1 MALAGKQYEGS
12 LNNSRPNLWP
22 SSIPGGKNE
31 IITSLVTALDSMCTA
46 LSKLNT
52 EVACIALHEESAFVV
67 GTEKGRCFLNSRKE
81 LQADFQRFC
90 IGAHKKDQE
99 NEVKRRN
106 RDGIQNIQHV
116 PLGPTSDI
124 YLLRKMVEEIFE
136 VLYSEAL
143 GKSNIVP
150 VPYVKVMKEPGS
162 VVVLGLPDG
171 ISFRKPAEYDLKSL
185 MLILK
190 HSHNI
195 RFKLRIPTEES
206 IREPKSCSELNSP
219 PTSATKVIPETSQ
232 CHRLP
237 IQEHPSSASNFPYSV
252 SQPNQ
257 ISLEP
262 KQEVHSNMLGTNAVN
277 QMLVQRPSAEN
288 NHDLSDC
295 CGQQSPVAGSSLR
308 QNVLASKHLLFSI
321 VHDKTDK
328 WDSFLRETEDI
339 NILREC
345 VQILFNSRYAGAL
358 GLDHMVPVPYR
369 KIACHPE
376 AVEINGFPDKIPF
389 KRPCTY
395 GVPKLKRIL
404 EERHNI
410 HFTIKSMF
418 DQRIFD
424 GTTFTKETT
433 KSDSSSLG
441 EEACSE
447 NQKAAALDMLGFPTG
462 SRSEKSSISDECEP
476 GTSSETTG
484 VKLIKLEAE
493 DPDIMQIAVPGTSS
507 ETSGVKLI
515 KLESEDPDLI
525 QITVPGTSNETSGVK
540 PKLESEDPDLIQIA
554 VPDRLAEC
562 VKNHLAPEDPSYVLD
577 TGKRVCDD
585 RPCGVLRNENKHLDG
600 IGDIIRQLRKHVENL
615 FNRKYAKAIG
625 ASGPVKVPYA
635 KFLMYPEDLFVLG
648 LPEGVAFRRPNCF
661 GITKLRRILE
671 YSDGIQFV
679 VKRPELISEGLE
691 DCVVGSPGTL
701 GFNDKSNE
709 VILDETNTRP
719 SFQESFDA
727 RLSRIDIAN
736 TLREQVQVLFNKKYG
751 EALGIKYPVQVPYKR
766 IKNNPGSVI
775 IEGLPPGIPFR
786 KPCTFGS
793 QNLERI
799 LAVADKIRFTVTRP
813 FQGLIP
819 RPDDEDA
826 NRLGE
831 KVILREQVK
840 ELFNEKY
847 GKALGLDQPALIPY
861 KLIRDNPDA
870 VEVRGMPNDIPF
882 RNPNSYD
889 LHRLENILKAQ
900 DQIQMVVIKQLEP
913 FPEICSEPPKIKNG
927 NTGPKRKR
935 KRVSE
940 GNSISSASSNC
951 SSSSSSSSNMDPIS
965 SAHHVSLVQW
975 PMYMLDYGGLNM
987 QLPGPINY

>member
-1 MALAGKQYEGS
+1 MMKLEVPAACNEVRVWKNMALAGKQYEGS
-12 LNNSRPNLWP
+12 LNNSRPDLWT
-22 SSIPGGKNE
+22 SSIPSGKDE
-31 IITSLVTALDSMCTA
+31 IITSLVTALDSMCSA

-52 EVACIALHEESAFVV
+52 EVACIALHEESAIVV

-81 LQADFQRFC
+81 IRADFQRFC
-90 IGAHKKDQE
+90 VSRHKNDQE
-99 NEVKRRN
+99 NDGQRRN
-106 RDGIQNIQHV
+106 RDCIQNIQQV

-150 VPYVKVMKEPGS
+150 VPYEKVMKEHGS
-162 VVVLGLPDG
+162 VAVLGLPDG
-171 ISFRKPAEYDLKSL
+171 ISFRKPADYDLKSL
-185 MLILK
+185 MLILE

-195 RFKLRIPTEES
+195 RFKLKIPTEES
-206 IREPKSCSELNSP
+206 TREPKLCADLNSP
-219 PTSATKVIPETSQ
+219 PTSATKVIPDTSQ
-232 CHRLP
+232 CPRLQRLP
-237 IQEHPSSASNFPYSV
+237 NQEHPLSTSSYPYSV

-257 ISLEP
+257 ISLEL
-262 KQEVHSNMLGTNAVN
+262 KQEVHSNMLGTNAVS
-277 QMLVQRPSAEN
+277 QMLVHRPSAEN
-288 NHDLSDC
+288 NHDFSDFSDC

-308 QNVLASKHLLFSI
+308 QNVHASKRLLFSI

-328 WDSFLRETEDI
+328 WDSFIKETEDI
-339 NILREC
+339 NTLREC
-345 VQILFNSRYAGAL
+345 VQILFNSRYAEAL

-376 AVEINGFPDKIPF
+376 AVEIKGIPDKIPF

-433 KSDSSSLG
+433 KSGSSSPG

-447 NQKAAALDMLGFPTG
+447 NQKAAALDMLGFSVG
-462 SRSEKSSISDECEP
+462 SRLEKSSISDECEP
-476 GTSSETTG
+476 GTSSEPSG
-484 VKLIKLEAE
+484 IKQIKLEPE
-493 DPDIMQIAVPGTSS
+493 DTDI
-507 ETSGVKLI
+507 
-515 KLESEDPDLI
+515 I
-525 QITVPGTSNETSGVK
+525 QVTVPE
-540 PKLESEDPDLIQIA
+540 A
-554 VPDRLAEC
+554 LAEC
-562 VKNHLAPEDPSYVLD
+562 VKSNLTPEDSSYVLD
-577 TGKRVCDD
+577 TGKVCDD
-585 RPCGVLRNENKHLDG
+585 RPCDETRNEEKHLDG
-600 IGDIIRQLRKHVENL
+600 IGDIIRQLRKRVENL

-648 LPEGVAFRRPNCF
+648 LPEGVSFRRPNCF

-671 YSDGIQFV
+671 CSNGIQFV
-679 VKRPELISEGLE
+679 VKRPELISEGLK
-691 DCVVGSPGTL
+691 DCVVDSPGSL
-701 GFNDKSNE
+701 GINDKSNE
-709 VILDETNTRP
+709 AILDETNKRP
-719 SFQESFDA
+719 NFQESFDA

-736 TLREQVQVLFNKKYG
+736 TLREQVQDLFNKKYG

-799 LAVADKIRFTVTRP
+799 LAVAEKIRFTVTRP

-847 GKALGLDQPALIPY
+847 GKALGLDQPVLIPY

-870 VEVRGMPNDIPF
+870 VEVRGLPNDIPF
-882 RNPNSYD
+882 RNPNTYD
-889 LHRLENILKAQ
+889 LHRLEKILKAR
-900 DQIQMVVIKQLEP
+900 DQIQMVVIKQLEQ
-913 FPEICSEPPKIKNG
+913 FPEICTEPPKTKKANS
-927 NTGPKRKR
+927 GPKRKR

-940 GNSISSASSNC
+940 GNSVSSASSNS

-965 SAHHVSLVQW
+965 SAHHISLVQW
-975 PMYMLDYGGLNM
+975 PMYMLDYGGVNM

>member
-1 MALAGKQYEGS
+1 
-12 LNNSRPNLWP
+12 
-22 SSIPGGKNE
+22 
-31 IITSLVTALDSMCTA
+31 
-46 LSKLNT
+46 
-52 EVACIALHEESAFVV
+52 
-67 GTEKGRCFLNSRKE
+67 
-81 LQADFQRFC
+81 
-90 IGAHKKDQE
+90 
-99 NEVKRRN
+99 
-106 RDGIQNIQHV
+106 
-116 PLGPTSDI
+116 
-124 YLLRKMVEEIFE
+124 
-136 VLYSEAL
+136 
-143 GKSNIVP
+143 
-150 VPYVKVMKEPGS
+150 MKEHGS
-162 VVVLGLPDG
+162 VAVLGLPDG
-171 ISFRKPAEYDLKSL
+171 ISFRKPADYDLKSL
-185 MLILK
+185 MLILE

-195 RFKLRIPTEES
+195 RFKLKIPTEES
-206 IREPKSCSELNSP
+206 TREPKLCADLNSP
-219 PTSATKVIPETSQ
+219 PTSATKVIPDTSQ
-232 CHRLP
+232 CPRLQRLP
-237 IQEHPSSASNFPYSV
+237 NQEHPLSTSSYPYSV

-257 ISLEP
+257 ISLEL
-262 KQEVHSNMLGTNAVN
+262 KQEVHSNMLGTNAVS
-277 QMLVQRPSAEN
+277 QMLVHRPSAEN
-288 NHDLSDC
+288 NHDFSDFSDC

-308 QNVLASKHLLFSI
+308 QNVHASKRLLFSI

-328 WDSFLRETEDI
+328 WDSFIKETEDI
-339 NILREC
+339 NTLREC
-345 VQILFNSRYAGAL
+345 VQILFNSRYAEAL

-376 AVEINGFPDKIPF
+376 AVEIKGIPDKIPF

-433 KSDSSSLG
+433 KSGSSSPG

-447 NQKAAALDMLGFPTG
+447 NQKAAALDMLGFSVG
-462 SRSEKSSISDECEP
+462 SRLEKSSISDECEP
-476 GTSSETTG
+476 GTSSEPSG
-484 VKLIKLEAE
+484 IKQIKLEPE
-493 DPDIMQIAVPGTSS
+493 DTDI
-507 ETSGVKLI
+507 
-515 KLESEDPDLI
+515 I
-525 QITVPGTSNETSGVK
+525 QVTVPE
-540 PKLESEDPDLIQIA
+540 A
-554 VPDRLAEC
+554 LAEC
-562 VKNHLAPEDPSYVLD
+562 VKSNLTPEDSSYVLD
-577 TGKRVCDD
+577 TGKVCDD
-585 RPCGVLRNENKHLDG
+585 RPCDETRNEEKHLDG
-600 IGDIIRQLRKHVENL
+600 IGDIIRQLRKRVENL

-648 LPEGVAFRRPNCF
+648 LPEGVSFRRPNCF

-671 YSDGIQFV
+671 CSNGIQFV
-679 VKRPELISEGLE
+679 VKRPELISEGLK
-691 DCVVGSPGTL
+691 DCVVDSPGSL
-701 GFNDKSNE
+701 GINDKSNE
-709 VILDETNTRP
+709 AILDETNKRP
-719 SFQESFDA
+719 NFQESFDA

-736 TLREQVQVLFNKKYG
+736 TLREQVQDLFNKKYG

-799 LAVADKIRFTVTRP
+799 LAVAEKIRFTVTRP

-847 GKALGLDQPALIPY
+847 GKALGLDQPVLIPY

-870 VEVRGMPNDIPF
+870 VEVRGLPNDIPF
-882 RNPNSYD
+882 RNPNTYD
-889 LHRLENILKAQ
+889 LHRLEKILKAR
-900 DQIQMVVIKQLEP
+900 DQIQMVVIKQLEQ
-913 FPEICSEPPKIKNG
+913 FPEICTEPPKTKKANS
-927 NTGPKRKR
+927 GPKRKR

-940 GNSISSASSNC
+940 GNSVSSASSNS

-965 SAHHVSLVQW
+965 SAHHISLVQW
-975 PMYMLDYGGLNM
+975 PMYMLDYGGVNM

>member
-12 LNNSRPNLWP
+12 LNNSRPDLWT
-22 SSIPGGKNE
+22 SSIPSGKDE
-31 IITSLVTALDSMCTA
+31 IITSLVTALDSMCSA

-52 EVACIALHEESAFVV
+52 EVACIALHEESAIVV

-81 LQADFQRFC
+81 IRADFQRFC
-90 IGAHKKDQE
+90 VSRHKNDQE
-99 NEVKRRN
+99 NDGQRRN
-106 RDGIQNIQHV
+106 RDCIQNIQQV

-150 VPYVKVMKEPGS
+150 VPYEKVMKEHGS
-162 VVVLGLPDG
+162 VAVLGLPDG
-171 ISFRKPAEYDLKSL
+171 ISFRKPADYDLKSL
-185 MLILK
+185 MLILE

-195 RFKLRIPTEES
+195 RFKLKIPTEES
-206 IREPKSCSELNSP
+206 TREPKLCADLNSP
-219 PTSATKVIPETSQ
+219 PTSATKVIPDTSQ
-232 CHRLP
+232 CPRLQRLP
-237 IQEHPSSASNFPYSV
+237 NQEHPLSTSSYPYSV

-257 ISLEP
+257 ISLEL
-262 KQEVHSNMLGTNAVN
+262 KQEVHSNMLGTNAVS
-277 QMLVQRPSAEN
+277 QMLVHRPSAEN
-288 NHDLSDC
+288 NHDFSDFSDC

-308 QNVLASKHLLFSI
+308 QNVHASKRLLFSI

-328 WDSFLRETEDI
+328 WDSFIKETEDI
-339 NILREC
+339 NTLREC
-345 VQILFNSRYAGAL
+345 VQILFNSRYAEAL

-376 AVEINGFPDKIPF
+376 AVEIKGIPDKIPF

-424 GTTFTKETT
+424 ETT
-433 KSDSSSLG
+433 KSGSSSPG

-447 NQKAAALDMLGFPTG
+447 NQKAAALDMLGFSVG
-462 SRSEKSSISDECEP
+462 SRLEKSSISDECEP
-476 GTSSETTG
+476 GTSSEPSG
-484 VKLIKLEAE
+484 IKQIKLEPE
-493 DPDIMQIAVPGTSS
+493 DTDI
-507 ETSGVKLI
+507 
-515 KLESEDPDLI
+515 I
-525 QITVPGTSNETSGVK
+525 QVTVPE
-540 PKLESEDPDLIQIA
+540 A
-554 VPDRLAEC
+554 LAEC
-562 VKNHLAPEDPSYVLD
+562 VKSNLTPEDSSYVLD
-577 TGKRVCDD
+577 TGKVCDD
-585 RPCGVLRNENKHLDG
+585 RPCDETRNEEKHLDG
-600 IGDIIRQLRKHVENL
+600 IGDIIRQLRKRVENL

-648 LPEGVAFRRPNCF
+648 LPEGVSFRRPNCF

-671 YSDGIQFV
+671 CSNGIQFV
-679 VKRPELISEGLE
+679 VKRPELISEGLK
-691 DCVVGSPGTL
+691 DCVVDSPGSL
-701 GFNDKSNE
+701 GINDKSNE
-709 VILDETNTRP
+709 AILDETNKRP
-719 SFQESFDA
+719 NFQESFDA

-736 TLREQVQVLFNKKYG
+736 TLREQVQDLFNKKYG

-799 LAVADKIRFTVTRP
+799 LAVAEKIRFTVTRP

-847 GKALGLDQPALIPY
+847 GKALGLDQPVLIPY

-870 VEVRGMPNDIPF
+870 VEVRGLPNDIPF
-882 RNPNSYD
+882 RNPNTYD
-889 LHRLENILKAQ
+889 LHRLEKILKAR
-900 DQIQMVVIKQLEP
+900 DQIQMVVIKQLEQ
-913 FPEICSEPPKIKNG
+913 FPEICTEPPKTSKF
-927 NTGPKRKR
+927 
-935 KRVSE
+935 
-940 GNSISSASSNC
+940 
-951 SSSSSSSSNMDPIS
+951 
-965 SAHHVSLVQW
+965 LV
-975 PMYMLDYGGLNM
+975 PEN
-987 QLPGPINY
+987 

>member
-12 LNNSRPNLWP
+12 LNNSRPDLWT
-22 SSIPGGKNE
+22 SSIPSGKDE
-31 IITSLVTALDSMCTA
+31 IITSLVTALDSMCSA

-52 EVACIALHEESAFVV
+52 EVACIALHEESAIVV

-81 LQADFQRFC
+81 IRADFQRFC
-90 IGAHKKDQE
+90 VSRHKNDQE
-99 NEVKRRN
+99 NDGQRRN
-106 RDGIQNIQHV
+106 RDCIQNIQQV

-150 VPYVKVMKEPGS
+150 VPYEKVMKEHGS
-162 VVVLGLPDG
+162 VAVLGLPDG
-171 ISFRKPAEYDLKSL
+171 ISFRKPADYDLKSL
-185 MLILK
+185 MLILE

-195 RFKLRIPTEES
+195 RFKLKIPTEES
-206 IREPKSCSELNSP
+206 TREPKLCADLNSP
-219 PTSATKVIPETSQ
+219 PTSATKVIPDTSQ
-232 CHRLP
+232 CPRLQRLP
-237 IQEHPSSASNFPYSV
+237 NQEHPLSTSSYPYSV

-257 ISLEP
+257 ISLEL
-262 KQEVHSNMLGTNAVN
+262 KQEVHSNMLGTNAVS
-277 QMLVQRPSAEN
+277 QMLVHRPSAEN
-288 NHDLSDC
+288 NHDFSDFSDC

-308 QNVLASKHLLFSI
+308 QNVHASKRLLFSI

-328 WDSFLRETEDI
+328 WDSFIKETEDI
-339 NILREC
+339 NTLREC
-345 VQILFNSRYAGAL
+345 VQILFNSRYAEAL

-376 AVEINGFPDKIPF
+376 AVEIKGIPDKIPF

-424 GTTFTKETT
+424 ETT
-433 KSDSSSLG
+433 KSGSSSPG

-447 NQKAAALDMLGFPTG
+447 NQKAAALDMLGFSVG
-462 SRSEKSSISDECEP
+462 SRLEKSSISDECEP
-476 GTSSETTG
+476 GTSSEPSG
-484 VKLIKLEAE
+484 IKQIKLEPE
-493 DPDIMQIAVPGTSS
+493 DTDI
-507 ETSGVKLI
+507 
-515 KLESEDPDLI
+515 I
-525 QITVPGTSNETSGVK
+525 QVTVPE
-540 PKLESEDPDLIQIA
+540 A
-554 VPDRLAEC
+554 LAEC
-562 VKNHLAPEDPSYVLD
+562 VKSNLTPEDSSYVLD
-577 TGKRVCDD
+577 TGKVCDD
-585 RPCGVLRNENKHLDG
+585 RPCDETRNEEKHLDG
-600 IGDIIRQLRKHVENL
+600 IGDIIRQLRKRVENL

-648 LPEGVAFRRPNCF
+648 LPEGVSFRRPNCF

-671 YSDGIQFV
+671 CSNGIQFV
-679 VKRPELISEGLE
+679 VKRPELISEGLK
-691 DCVVGSPGTL
+691 DCVVDSPGSL
-701 GFNDKSNE
+701 GINDKSNE
-709 VILDETNTRP
+709 AILDETNKRP
-719 SFQESFDA
+719 NFQESFDA

-736 TLREQVQVLFNKKYG
+736 TLREQVQDLFNKKYG

-799 LAVADKIRFTVTRP
+799 LAVAEKIRFTVTRP

-847 GKALGLDQPALIPY
+847 GKALGLDQPVLIPY

-870 VEVRGMPNDIPF
+870 VEVRGLPNDIPF
-882 RNPNSYD
+882 RNPNTYD
-889 LHRLENILKAQ
+889 LHRLEKILKAR
-900 DQIQMVVIKQLEP
+900 DQIQMVVIKQLE
-913 FPEICSEPPKIKNG
+913 
-927 NTGPKRKR
+927 
-935 KRVSE
+935 
-940 GNSISSASSNC
+940 
-951 SSSSSSSSNMDPIS
+951 
-965 SAHHVSLVQW
+965 
-975 PMYMLDYGGLNM
+975 
-987 QLPGPINY
+987 

>member
-1 MALAGKQYEGS
+1 MMKLEVPAACNEKNMALAGKQYEGS
-12 LNNSRPNLWP
+12 LNNSRPDLWT
-22 SSIPGGKNE
+22 SSIPSGKDE
-31 IITSLVTALDSMCTA
+31 IITSLVTALDSMCSA

-52 EVACIALHEESAFVV
+52 EVACIALHEESAIVV

-81 LQADFQRFC
+81 IRADFQRFC
-90 IGAHKKDQE
+90 VSRHKNDQE
-99 NEVKRRN
+99 NDGQRRN
-106 RDGIQNIQHV
+106 RDCIQNIQQV

-150 VPYVKVMKEPGS
+150 VPYEKVMKEHGS
-162 VVVLGLPDG
+162 VAVLGLPDG
-171 ISFRKPAEYDLKSL
+171 ISFRKPADYDLKSL
-185 MLILK
+185 MLILE

-195 RFKLRIPTEES
+195 RFKLKIPTEES
-206 IREPKSCSELNSP
+206 TREPKLCADLNSP
-219 PTSATKVIPETSQ
+219 PTSATKVIPDTSQ
-232 CHRLP
+232 CPRLQRLP
-237 IQEHPSSASNFPYSV
+237 NQEHPLSTSSYPYSV

-257 ISLEP
+257 ISLEL
-262 KQEVHSNMLGTNAVN
+262 KQEVHSNMLGTNAVS
-277 QMLVQRPSAEN
+277 QMLVHRPSAEN
-288 NHDLSDC
+288 NHDFSDFSDC

-308 QNVLASKHLLFSI
+308 QNVHASKRLLFSI

-328 WDSFLRETEDI
+328 WDSFIKETEDI
-339 NILREC
+339 NTLREC
-345 VQILFNSRYAGAL
+345 VQILFNSRYAEAL

-376 AVEINGFPDKIPF
+376 AVEIKGIPDKIPF

-424 GTTFTKETT
+424 ETT
-433 KSDSSSLG
+433 KSGSSSPG

-447 NQKAAALDMLGFPTG
+447 NQKAAALDMLGFSVG
-462 SRSEKSSISDECEP
+462 SRLEKSSISDECEP
-476 GTSSETTG
+476 GTSSEPSG
-484 VKLIKLEAE
+484 IKQIKLEPE
-493 DPDIMQIAVPGTSS
+493 DTDI
-507 ETSGVKLI
+507 
-515 KLESEDPDLI
+515 I
-525 QITVPGTSNETSGVK
+525 QVTVPE
-540 PKLESEDPDLIQIA
+540 A
-554 VPDRLAEC
+554 LAEC
-562 VKNHLAPEDPSYVLD
+562 VKSNLTPEDSSYVLD
-577 TGKRVCDD
+577 TGKVCDD
-585 RPCGVLRNENKHLDG
+585 RPCDETRNEEKHLDG
-600 IGDIIRQLRKHVENL
+600 IGDIIRQLRKRVENL

-648 LPEGVAFRRPNCF
+648 LPEGVSFRRPNCF

-671 YSDGIQFV
+671 CSNGIQFV
-679 VKRPELISEGLE
+679 VKRPELISEGLK
-691 DCVVGSPGTL
+691 DCVVDSPGSL
-701 GFNDKSNE
+701 GINDKSNE
-709 VILDETNTRP
+709 AILDETNKRP
-719 SFQESFDA
+719 NFQESFDA

-736 TLREQVQVLFNKKYG
+736 TLREQVQDLFNKKYG

-799 LAVADKIRFTVTRP
+799 LAVAEKIRFTVTRP

-847 GKALGLDQPALIPY
+847 GKALGLDQPVLIPY

-870 VEVRGMPNDIPF
+870 VEVRGLPNDIPF
-882 RNPNSYD
+882 RNPNTYD
-889 LHRLENILKAQ
+889 LHRLEKILKAR
-900 DQIQMVVIKQLEP
+900 DQIQMVVIKQLEQ
-913 FPEICSEPPKIKNG
+913 FPEICTEPPKTKKANS
-927 NTGPKRKR
+927 GPKRKR

-940 GNSISSASSNC
+940 GNSVSSASSNS

-965 SAHHVSLVQW
+965 SAHHISLVQW
-975 PMYMLDYGGLNM
+975 PMYMLDYGGVNM

>member
-12 LNNSRPNLWP
+12 LNNSRPDLWT
-22 SSIPGGKNE
+22 SSIPSGKDE
-31 IITSLVTALDSMCTA
+31 IITSLVTALDSMCSA

-52 EVACIALHEESAFVV
+52 EVACIALHEESAIVV

-81 LQADFQRFC
+81 IRADFQRFC
-90 IGAHKKDQE
+90 VSRHKNDQE
-99 NEVKRRN
+99 NDGQRRN
-106 RDGIQNIQHV
+106 RDCIQNIQQV

-150 VPYVKVMKEPGS
+150 VPYEKVMKEHGS
-162 VVVLGLPDG
+162 VAVLGLPDG
-171 ISFRKPAEYDLKSL
+171 ISFRKPADYDLKSL
-185 MLILK
+185 MLILE

-195 RFKLRIPTEES
+195 RFKLKIPTEES
-206 IREPKSCSELNSP
+206 TREPKLCADLNSP
-219 PTSATKVIPETSQ
+219 PTSATKVIPDTSQ
-232 CHRLP
+232 CPRLQRLP
-237 IQEHPSSASNFPYSV
+237 NQEHPLSTSSYPYSV

-257 ISLEP
+257 ISLEL
-262 KQEVHSNMLGTNAVN
+262 KQEVHSNMLGTNAVS
-277 QMLVQRPSAEN
+277 QMLVHRPSAEN
-288 NHDLSDC
+288 NHDFSDFSDC

-308 QNVLASKHLLFSI
+308 QNVHASKRLLFSI

-328 WDSFLRETEDI
+328 WDSFIKETEDI
-339 NILREC
+339 NTLREC
-345 VQILFNSRYAGAL
+345 VQILFNSRYAEAL

-376 AVEINGFPDKIPF
+376 AVEIKGIPDKIPF

-424 GTTFTKETT
+424 ETT
-433 KSDSSSLG
+433 KSGSSSPG

-447 NQKAAALDMLGFPTG
+447 NQKAAALDMLGFSVG
-462 SRSEKSSISDECEP
+462 SRLEKSSISDECEP
-476 GTSSETTG
+476 GTSSEPSG
-484 VKLIKLEAE
+484 IKQIKLEPE
-493 DPDIMQIAVPGTSS
+493 DTDI
-507 ETSGVKLI
+507 
-515 KLESEDPDLI
+515 I
-525 QITVPGTSNETSGVK
+525 QVTVPE
-540 PKLESEDPDLIQIA
+540 A
-554 VPDRLAEC
+554 LAEC
-562 VKNHLAPEDPSYVLD
+562 VKSNLTPEDSSYVLD
-577 TGKRVCDD
+577 TGKVCDD
-585 RPCGVLRNENKHLDG
+585 RPCDETRNEEKHLDG
-600 IGDIIRQLRKHVENL
+600 IGDIIRQLRKRVENL

-648 LPEGVAFRRPNCF
+648 LPEGVSFRRPNCF

-671 YSDGIQFV
+671 CSNGIQFV
-679 VKRPELISEGLE
+679 VKRPELISEGLK
-691 DCVVGSPGTL
+691 DCVVDSPGSL
-701 GFNDKSNE
+701 GINDKSNE
-709 VILDETNTRP
+709 AILDETNKRP
-719 SFQESFDA
+719 NFQESFDA

-736 TLREQVQVLFNKKYG
+736 TLREQVQDLFNKKYG

-799 LAVADKIRFTVTRP
+799 LAVAEKIRFTVTRP

-847 GKALGLDQPALIPY
+847 GKALGLDQPVLIPY

-870 VEVRGMPNDIPF
+870 VEVRGLPNDIPF
-882 RNPNSYD
+882 RNPNTYD
-889 LHRLENILKAQ
+889 LHRLEKILKAR
-900 DQIQMVVIKQLEP
+900 DQIQMVVIKQLEQ
-913 FPEICSEPPKIKNG
+913 FPEICTEPPKTKKANS
-927 NTGPKRKR
+927 GPKRKR

-940 GNSISSASSNC
+940 GNSVSSASSNS

-965 SAHHVSLVQW
+965 SAHHISLVQW
-975 PMYMLDYGGLNM
+975 PMYMLDYGGVNM

>member
-12 LNNSRPNLWP
+12 LNNSRPDLWP
-22 SSIPGGKNE
+22 SSLPGGKNE

-81 LQADFQRFC
+81 LRADFQRFC
-90 IGAHKKDQE
+90 GSHKKDQE
-99 NEVKRRN
+99 NEAQRRN
-106 RDGIQNIQHV
+106 RDCIQNIQKV

-150 VPYVKVMKEPGS
+150 VPYEKVTKEPES

-171 ISFRKPAEYDLKSL
+171 ISFRKPTEYDFKSL
-185 MLILK
+185 ILILE

-195 RFKLRIPTEES
+195 RFKLKIRKEES
-206 IREPKSCSELNSP
+206 TREPKPCADLNSP
-219 PTSATKVIPETSQ
+219 PTTATKVIPDTSQ
-232 CHRLP
+232 CPRLQRLP
-237 IQEHPSSASNFPYSV
+237 NQEHPSSTSNFPYSV
-252 SQPNQ
+252 PQPNQ
-257 ISLEP
+257 ISLEI
-262 KQEVHSNMLGTNAVN
+262 KQEDHSDMLGTNAVN
-277 QMLVQRPSAEN
+277 QMLVHRPSAEN
-288 NHDLSDC
+288 NHDFSDC
-295 CGQQSPVAGSSLR
+295 CGQQSPVAGGSLR
-308 QNVLASKHLLFSI
+308 QNVNASKRLLFSI

-328 WDSFLRETEDI
+328 WDSFLKETEDI
-339 NILREC
+339 NTLREC
-345 VQILFNSRYAGAL
+345 VQILFNSRYAEAL

-376 AVEINGFPDKIPF
+376 AVEIKGIPDKIPF

-410 HFTIKSMF
+410 HFTMKSMF
-418 DQRIFD
+418 HQRIFD

-433 KSDSSSLG
+433 KSDSSSPG

-447 NQKAAALDMLGFPTG
+447 SQKAAALDMLGFPIG

-476 GTSSETTG
+476 GTSSEPSG
-484 VKLIKLEAE
+484 IKNIKLEPE
-493 DPDIMQIAVPGTSS
+493 DPIMQVTF
-507 ETSGVKLI
+507 
-515 KLESEDPDLI
+515 PD
-525 QITVPGTSNETSGVK
+525 G
-540 PKLESEDPDLIQIA
+540 
-554 VPDRLAEC
+554 LAEC
-562 VKNHLAPEDPSYVLD
+562 VKSHLTPEDPSYVLD
-577 TGKRVCDD
+577 TGKVCDD
-585 RPCGVLRNENKHLDG
+585 RPCGESRNEDKRLDG
-600 IGDIIRQLRKHVENL
+600 IGDIIRQLRKRVENL
-615 FNRKYAKAIG
+615 FNRKYAKAIR

-635 KFLMYPEDLFVLG
+635 KFLMYPDDLFVLG
-648 LPEGVAFRRPNCF
+648 LPEGVSFRRPNCF

-671 YSDGIQFV
+671 CSNGIQFV
-679 VKRPELISEGLE
+679 VKRPDLISEGLKN
-691 DCVVGSPGTL
+691 CVVDIPETL
-701 GFNDKSNE
+701 GVDKGNE
-709 VILDETNTRP
+709 AVLDETNKRP

-736 TLREQVQVLFNKKYG
+736 TLREQVQDLFNKKYG

-766 IKNNPGSVI
+766 INNNPGSVI

-840 ELFNEKY
+840 ELFNVKY
-847 GKALGLDQPALIPY
+847 GKALGMDQPVLIPY

-870 VEVRGMPNDIPF
+870 VEVRGLPNDIPF
-882 RNPNSYD
+882 RNPNTYD
-889 LHRLENILKAQ
+889 LHRLEKILKAR

-913 FPEICSEPPKIKNG
+913 FPEICTDPPKIKKG
-927 NTGPKRKR
+927 NAGPKRKR
-935 KRVSE
+935 KKVSE
-940 GNSISSASSNC
+940 GNSVSSASSN
-951 SSSSSSSSNMDPIS
+951 SSSLSSSSSNVDPIS
-965 SAHHVSLVQW
+965 SAHHMSLVQW
-975 PMYMLDYGGLNM
+975 PMYMLDYGGVNM

>member
-12 LNNSRPNLWP
+12 LNNSRPDLWT
-22 SSIPGGKNE
+22 SSIPSGKDE
-31 IITSLVTALDSMCTA
+31 IITSLVTALDSMCSA

-52 EVACIALHEESAFVV
+52 EVACIALHEESAIVV

-81 LQADFQRFC
+81 IRADFQRFC
-90 IGAHKKDQE
+90 VSRHKNDQE
-99 NEVKRRN
+99 NDGQRRN
-106 RDGIQNIQHV
+106 RDCIQNIQQV

-150 VPYVKVMKEPGS
+150 VPYEKVMKEHGS
-162 VVVLGLPDG
+162 VAVLGLPDG
-171 ISFRKPAEYDLKSL
+171 ISFRKPADYDLKSL
-185 MLILK
+185 MLILE

-195 RFKLRIPTEES
+195 RFKLKIPTEES
-206 IREPKSCSELNSP
+206 TREPKLCADLNSP
-219 PTSATKVIPETSQ
+219 PTSATKVIPDTSQ
-232 CHRLP
+232 CPRLQRLP
-237 IQEHPSSASNFPYSV
+237 NQEHPLSTSSYPYSV

-257 ISLEP
+257 ISLEL
-262 KQEVHSNMLGTNAVN
+262 KQEVHSNMLGTNAVS
-277 QMLVQRPSAEN
+277 QMLVHRPSAEN
-288 NHDLSDC
+288 NHDFSDFSDC

-308 QNVLASKHLLFSI
+308 QNVHASKRLLFSI

-328 WDSFLRETEDI
+328 WDSFIKETEDI
-339 NILREC
+339 NTLREC
-345 VQILFNSRYAGAL
+345 VQILFNSRYAEAL

-376 AVEINGFPDKIPF
+376 AVEIKGIPDKIPF

-433 KSDSSSLG
+433 KSGSSSPG

-447 NQKAAALDMLGFPTG
+447 NQKAAALDMLGFSVG
-462 SRSEKSSISDECEP
+462 SRLEKSSISDECEP
-476 GTSSETTG
+476 GTSSEPSG
-484 VKLIKLEAE
+484 IKQIKLEPE
-493 DPDIMQIAVPGTSS
+493 DTDI
-507 ETSGVKLI
+507 
-515 KLESEDPDLI
+515 I
-525 QITVPGTSNETSGVK
+525 QVTVPE
-540 PKLESEDPDLIQIA
+540 A
-554 VPDRLAEC
+554 LAEC
-562 VKNHLAPEDPSYVLD
+562 VKSNLTPEDSSYVLD
-577 TGKRVCDD
+577 TGKVCDD
-585 RPCGVLRNENKHLDG
+585 RPCDETRNEEKHLDG
-600 IGDIIRQLRKHVENL
+600 IGDIIRQLRKRVENL

-648 LPEGVAFRRPNCF
+648 LPEGVSFRRPNCF

-671 YSDGIQFV
+671 CSNGIQFV
-679 VKRPELISEGLE
+679 VKRPELISEGLK
-691 DCVVGSPGTL
+691 DCVVDSPGSL
-701 GFNDKSNE
+701 GINDKSNE
-709 VILDETNTRP
+709 AILDETNKRP
-719 SFQESFDA
+719 NFQESFDA

-736 TLREQVQVLFNKKYG
+736 TLREQVQDLFNKKYG

-799 LAVADKIRFTVTRP
+799 LAVAEKIRFTVTRP

-847 GKALGLDQPALIPY
+847 GKALGLDQPVLIPY

-870 VEVRGMPNDIPF
+870 VEVRGLPNDIPF
-882 RNPNSYD
+882 RNPNTYD
-889 LHRLENILKAQ
+889 LHRLEKILKAR
-900 DQIQMVVIKQLEP
+900 DQIQMVVIKQLEQ
-913 FPEICSEPPKIKNG
+913 FPEICTEPPKTSKF
-927 NTGPKRKR
+927 
-935 KRVSE
+935 
-940 GNSISSASSNC
+940 
-951 SSSSSSSSNMDPIS
+951 
-965 SAHHVSLVQW
+965 LV
-975 PMYMLDYGGLNM
+975 PEN
-987 QLPGPINY
+987 

>member
-12 LNNSRPNLWP
+12 LNNSRPDLWT
-22 SSIPGGKNE
+22 SSIPSGKDE
-31 IITSLVTALDSMCTA
+31 IITSLVTALDSMCSA

-52 EVACIALHEESAFVV
+52 EVACIALHEESAIVV

-81 LQADFQRFC
+81 IRADFQRFC
-90 IGAHKKDQE
+90 VSRHKNDQE
-99 NEVKRRN
+99 NDGQRRN
-106 RDGIQNIQHV
+106 RDCIQNIQQV

-150 VPYVKVMKEPGS
+150 VPYEKVMKEHGS
-162 VVVLGLPDG
+162 VAVLGLPDG
-171 ISFRKPAEYDLKSL
+171 ISFRKPADYDLKSL
-185 MLILK
+185 MLILE

-195 RFKLRIPTEES
+195 RFKLKIPTEES
-206 IREPKSCSELNSP
+206 TREPKLCADLNSP
-219 PTSATKVIPETSQ
+219 PTSATKVIPDTSQ
-232 CHRLP
+232 CPRLQRLP
-237 IQEHPSSASNFPYSV
+237 NQEHPLSTSSYPYSV

-257 ISLEP
+257 ISLEL
-262 KQEVHSNMLGTNAVN
+262 KQEVHSNMLGTNAVS
-277 QMLVQRPSAEN
+277 QMLVHRPSAEN
-288 NHDLSDC
+288 NHDFSDFSDC

-308 QNVLASKHLLFSI
+308 QNVHASKRLLFSI

-328 WDSFLRETEDI
+328 WDSFIKETEDI
-339 NILREC
+339 NTLREC
-345 VQILFNSRYAGAL
+345 VQILFNSRYAEAL

-376 AVEINGFPDKIPF
+376 AVEIKGIPDKIPF

-433 KSDSSSLG
+433 KSGSSSPG

-447 NQKAAALDMLGFPTG
+447 NQKAAALDMLGFSVG
-462 SRSEKSSISDECEP
+462 SRLEKSSISDECEP
-476 GTSSETTG
+476 GTSSEPSG
-484 VKLIKLEAE
+484 IKQIKLEPE
-493 DPDIMQIAVPGTSS
+493 DTDI
-507 ETSGVKLI
+507 
-515 KLESEDPDLI
+515 I
-525 QITVPGTSNETSGVK
+525 QVTVPE
-540 PKLESEDPDLIQIA
+540 A
-554 VPDRLAEC
+554 LAEC
-562 VKNHLAPEDPSYVLD
+562 VKSNLTPEDSSYVLD
-577 TGKRVCDD
+577 TGKVCDD
-585 RPCGVLRNENKHLDG
+585 RPCDETRNEEKHLDG
-600 IGDIIRQLRKHVENL
+600 IGDIIRQLRKRVENL

-648 LPEGVAFRRPNCF
+648 LPEGVSFRRPNCF

-671 YSDGIQFV
+671 CSNGIQFV
-679 VKRPELISEGLE
+679 VKRPELISEGLK
-691 DCVVGSPGTL
+691 DCVVDSPGSL
-701 GFNDKSNE
+701 
-709 VILDETNTRP
+709 
-719 SFQESFDA
+719 ESFDA

-736 TLREQVQVLFNKKYG
+736 TLREQVQDLFNKKYG

-799 LAVADKIRFTVTRP
+799 LAVAEKIRFTVTRP

-847 GKALGLDQPALIPY
+847 GKALGLDQPVLIPY

-870 VEVRGMPNDIPF
+870 VEVRGLPNDIPF
-882 RNPNSYD
+882 RNPNTYD
-889 LHRLENILKAQ
+889 LHRLEKILKAR
-900 DQIQMVVIKQLEP
+900 DQIQMVVIKQLEQ
-913 FPEICSEPPKIKNG
+913 FPEICTEPPKTKKANS
-927 NTGPKRKR
+927 GPKRKR

-940 GNSISSASSNC
+940 GNSVSSASSNS

-965 SAHHVSLVQW
+965 SAHHISLVQW
-975 PMYMLDYGGLNM
+975 PMYMLDYGGVNM

>member
-12 LNNSRPNLWP
+12 LNNSRPDLWT
-22 SSIPGGKNE
+22 SSIPSGKDE
-31 IITSLVTALDSMCTA
+31 IITSLVTALDSMCSA

-52 EVACIALHEESAFVV
+52 EVACIALHEESAIVV

-81 LQADFQRFC
+81 IRADFQRFC
-90 IGAHKKDQE
+90 VSRHKNDQE
-99 NEVKRRN
+99 NDGQRRN
-106 RDGIQNIQHV
+106 RDCIQNIQQV

-150 VPYVKVMKEPGS
+150 VPYEKVMKEHGS
-162 VVVLGLPDG
+162 VAVLGLPDG
-171 ISFRKPAEYDLKSL
+171 ISFRKPADYDLKSL
-185 MLILK
+185 MLILE

-195 RFKLRIPTEES
+195 RFKLKIPTEES
-206 IREPKSCSELNSP
+206 TREPKLCADLNSP
-219 PTSATKVIPETSQ
+219 PTSATKVIPDTSQ
-232 CHRLP
+232 CPRLQRLP
-237 IQEHPSSASNFPYSV
+237 NQEHPLSTSSYPYSV

-257 ISLEP
+257 ISLEL
-262 KQEVHSNMLGTNAVN
+262 KQEVHSNMLGTNAVS
-277 QMLVQRPSAEN
+277 QMLVHRPSAEN
-288 NHDLSDC
+288 NHDFSDFSDC

-308 QNVLASKHLLFSI
+308 QNVHASKRLLFSI

-328 WDSFLRETEDI
+328 WDSFIKETEDI
-339 NILREC
+339 NTLREC
-345 VQILFNSRYAGAL
+345 VQILFNSRYAEAL

-376 AVEINGFPDKIPF
+376 AVEIKGIPDKIPF

-424 GTTFTKETT
+424 ETT
-433 KSDSSSLG
+433 KSGSSSPG

-447 NQKAAALDMLGFPTG
+447 NQKAAALDMLGFSVG
-462 SRSEKSSISDECEP
+462 SRLEKSSISDECEP
-476 GTSSETTG
+476 GTSSEPSG
-484 VKLIKLEAE
+484 IKQIKLEPE
-493 DPDIMQIAVPGTSS
+493 DTDI
-507 ETSGVKLI
+507 
-515 KLESEDPDLI
+515 I
-525 QITVPGTSNETSGVK
+525 QVTVPE
-540 PKLESEDPDLIQIA
+540 A
-554 VPDRLAEC
+554 LAEC
-562 VKNHLAPEDPSYVLD
+562 VKSNLTPEDSSYVLD
-577 TGKRVCDD
+577 TGKVCDD
-585 RPCGVLRNENKHLDG
+585 RPCDETRNEEKHLDG
-600 IGDIIRQLRKHVENL
+600 IGDIIRQLRKRVENL

-648 LPEGVAFRRPNCF
+648 LPEGVSFRRPNCF

-671 YSDGIQFV
+671 CSNGIQFV
-679 VKRPELISEGLE
+679 VKRPELISEGLK
-691 DCVVGSPGTL
+691 DCVVDSPGSL
-701 GFNDKSNE
+701 GINDKSNE
-709 VILDETNTRP
+709 AILDETNKRP
-719 SFQESFDA
+719 NFQESFDA

-736 TLREQVQVLFNKKYG
+736 TLREQVQDLFNKKYG

-799 LAVADKIRFTVTRP
+799 LAVAEKIRFTVTRP

-847 GKALGLDQPALIPY
+847 GKALGLDQPVLIPY

-870 VEVRGMPNDIPF
+870 VEVRGLPNDIPF
-882 RNPNSYD
+882 RNPNTYD
-889 LHRLENILKAQ
+889 LHRLEKILKAR
-900 DQIQMVVIKQLEP
+900 DQIQMVVIKQLEQ
-913 FPEICSEPPKIKNG
+913 FPEICTEPPKTKKANS
-927 NTGPKRKR
+927 GPKRKR

-940 GNSISSASSNC
+940 GNSVSSASSNS

-965 SAHHVSLVQW
+965 SAHHISLVVSI
-975 PMYMLDYGGLNM
+975 YRSSNFRC
-987 QLPGPINY
+987 I